1 MGSCAENNT
10 AKTNGITSKTVN
22 DRRGIELTY
31 GWPINNEGYTGV
43 IVIDQRLRQVLSK
56 GVSVRKANN

>member
-10 AKTNGITSKTVN
+10 AKTNGITLKIVN
-22 DRRGIELTY
+22 NRKGIELTY
-31 GWPINNEGYTGV
+31 RWPINNERYTGV

-56 GVSVRKANN
+56 GVSVWKAND